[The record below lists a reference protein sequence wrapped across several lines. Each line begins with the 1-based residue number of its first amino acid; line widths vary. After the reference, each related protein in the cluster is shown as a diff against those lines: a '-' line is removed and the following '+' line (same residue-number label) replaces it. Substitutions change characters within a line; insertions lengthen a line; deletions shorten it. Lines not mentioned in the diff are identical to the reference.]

1 MRVGIDFWNVI
12 SQHPAYFKELSKSLM
27 WNENDVY
34 IISAVGNRQL
44 KKYANT
50 HEGYIETIKGFKVP
64 CTEIILCDFGDDD
77 SLIPEMKLAEC
88 KRLMIDM
95 FYDDRPSTIELLH
108 QNSIA
113 AFLVPKPIKS

>member
-1 MRVGIDFWNVI
+1 MPKIWDKI
-12 SQHPAYFKELSKSLM
+12 ELPKTTLRL
-27 WNENDVY
+27 NEDEWFVWH
-34 IISAVGNRQL
+34 QPFL
-44 KKYANT
+44 LWYANT